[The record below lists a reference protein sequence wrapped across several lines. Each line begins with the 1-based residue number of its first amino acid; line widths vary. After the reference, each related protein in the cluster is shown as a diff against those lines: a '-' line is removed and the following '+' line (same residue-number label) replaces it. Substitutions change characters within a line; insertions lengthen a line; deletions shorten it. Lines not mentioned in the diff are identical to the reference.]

1 MLLECSGLKKKLWT
15 EAGGTG
21 YNAESGAGE
30 DIRTARTERKRQN
43 DLDEDGGRTG
53 EGMGREYFI

>member
-1 MLLECSGLKKKLWT
+1 MQWAEKELLT

-21 YNAESGAGE
+21 YNVESGAGE
-30 DIRTARTERKRQN
+30 DIWTARTERKRQN

>member
-1 MLLECSGLKKKLWT
+1 MQWAEKELWT

-21 YNAESGAGE
+21 YNAESGAVE
-30 DIRTARTERKRQN
+30 DILTARTERKRQN

-53 EGMGREYFI
+53 EGLGREYFI